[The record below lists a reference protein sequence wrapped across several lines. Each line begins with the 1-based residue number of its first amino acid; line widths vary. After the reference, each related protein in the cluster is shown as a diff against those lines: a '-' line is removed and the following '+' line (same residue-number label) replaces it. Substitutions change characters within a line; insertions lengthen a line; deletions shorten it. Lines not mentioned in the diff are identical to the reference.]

1 MSGPSF
7 FSSAASPRGV
17 VRLGLLLVAAH
28 VALRAQ
34 GLLALGPSGA
44 DLGLLAD
51 ARTHPLRSLLGTPVD
66 GRLDPLTRAA
76 AELVASGEPLSWT
89 TAAVLVLGA
98 QALATLACLG
108 ALVACFG
115 RRPAVLVLL
124 ALHVT
129 AATTWPAAATW
140 SVALPQLLAQ
150 AATYAA
156 LGCWVLHLRTG
167 RRRWLGAT
175 VVACL
180 LGAVLAVEA
189 LLVPLLLLAL
199 AVGIHDQGRPSAR
212 LRRLVRERALA
223 LGLLVA
229 VVGGGAVLHHAELAS
244 LAGATSPSAGGAL
257 ALLRGLALG
266 WWGGPWVF
274 SPADPVVTAAVPTLV
289 AGVAVVAIVALALL
303 SRDVR
308 AGVRVPWL
316 LLLAWV
322 AASCGLLVLTG
333 TPAAAVEQRGV
344 ALPVAAA
351 GVLVL
356 LGHVALA
363 PLDAVEGSRRR
374 GDAPRLEVGQPLSV
388 VVPPVLA
395 VVALVAVLAGGL
407 LSGRAYVAERAADPA
422 VAFARTAADDAAT
435 YAVVDLADAPLPAW
449 FGGTRTPP
457 GVTTGTLMH
466 LVATNVREPL
476 SAPRLLV
483 LDTEGR
489 LVTATVDGRGSW
501 VGPEPGCGWNVVD
514 EPVRVPLENGARG
527 RWLVVSY
534 LSGANQQLRVDV
546 GGVSRV
552 VDVRAGLHQVHVQL
566 AGSDEAPVGARGVV
580 LERVSPE
587 GDDAVCVD
595 NVRLGEVVPSG
606 FLP

>member
-7 FSSAASPRGV
+7 LSSAASPRGV

-51 ARTHPLRSLLGTPVD
+51 ARGHALRSALGTPVD

-76 AELVASGEPLSWT
+76 AEVVAAGDPVSWT
-89 TAAVLVLGA
+89 TAVVLVLAA

-167 RRRWLGAT
+167 RRRWLAAT
-175 VVACL
+175 VVTCL
-180 LGAVLAVEA
+180 VGAVLAVEA

-199 AVGIHDQGRPSAR
+199 AVGVHDEGRLPAR

-229 VVGGGAVLHHAELAS
+229 VVVAGAALHHAELTS
-244 LAGATSPSAGGAL
+244 LAGAASPSAGGAL

-274 SPADPVVTAAVPTLV
+274 SPADPVVTAAVPALV
-289 AGVAVVAIVALALL
+289 AGVAVVAIVVLALL

-308 AGVRVPWL
+308 TGVRVPWVL
-316 LLLAWV
+316 LAAWV
-322 AASCGLLVLTG
+322 AATCGLLVLTG
-333 TPAAAVEQRGV
+333 TTAAAVEQRGLG
-344 ALPVAAA
+344 LPVAAA

-363 PLDAVEGSRRR
+363 PLGAVGGSRRR
-374 GDAPRLEVGQPLSV
+374 GDALRLEVGQPLAV
-388 VVPPVLA
+388 LVPPVLA
-395 VVALVAVLAGGL
+395 VVVLVAVLGGGL

-422 VAFARTAADDAAT
+422 VDYARTAADDAAT

-457 GVTTGTLMH
+457 GVTTSTLMD
-466 LVATNVREPL
+466 LTATNVREPATAQRL
-476 SAPRLLV
+476 FVLAPDGEVVPAR
-483 LDTEGR
+483 
-489 LVTATVDGRGSW
+489 VDGLGSW
-501 VGPEPGCGWNVVD
+501 VGPDSGCGWSLTD

-546 GGVSRV
+546 DGRERV
-552 VDVRAGLHQVHVQL
+552 VDVRTGLQELFVRVGDDGPVD
-566 AGSDEAPVGARGVV
+566 AGSVV
-580 LERVSPE
+580 LERISAN
-587 GDDAVCVD
+587 GDAAVCVD
-595 NVRLGEVVPSG
+595 TVRLGEAVPSDQ
-606 FLP
+606 LP